1 MRIGMICYPSYG
13 GSGVVATELG
23 KRLAERGHLVHF
35 ISYERPFKLDV
46 FHENLFYHEVGVFDY
61 PLFKFPPYS
70 LALASKILEVAK
82 WADLDVLH
90 VHYAI
95 PHTVSAY
102 LAKQMLREHRLPVV
116 TTLHGTDITVVGH
129 DEQFYD
135 ITKFSIEVS
144 DGVTAVSDSL
154 RRQTAEIFKID
165 RDIRTIY
172 NFVDPEEYK
181 PLRCPELRRHFAGEE
196 EKILIHISNF
206 RPVKRVYDVVEIF
219 RRVNM
224 AVPSRLLL
232 VGDGPDGPAVHNQV
246 RELGLM
252 ERVNFL
258 GKQERVVEL
267 ISMSDLCLLPSE
279 KESFGLVALEAMA
292 CEVPVIA
299 STAGGIPETVID
311 GETGF
316 LFAVG
321 QVAEMAAKAAEVL
334 QNPEQLREMGRKAR
348 IDAIERFHIDDI
360 VNDYENYYEEI
371 INTG

>member
-23 KRLAERGHLVHF
+23 KRLAERGHMVHF

-70 LALASKILEVAK
+70 LALASKIVEVAK
-82 WADLDVLH
+82 WADLDLLH

-102 LAKQMLREHRLPVV
+102 LAKQMLRHRRLPVV
-116 TTLHGTDITVVGH
+116 TTLHGTDITVVGN

-154 RRQTAEIFKID
+154 RRQTTEMFQIE

-172 NFVDPEEYK
+172 NFIDPEAYK
-181 PLRCPELRRHFAGEE
+181 PLGCSELRRHFACAG

-206 RPVKRVYDVVEIF
+206 RPVKRVHDVVEIF
-219 RRVNM
+219 HRVNM
-224 AVPSRLLL
+224 ALPARLLL
-232 VGDGPDGPAVHNQV
+232 VGDGPEGPAVHHQV
-246 RELGLM
+246 RDLGIA
-252 ERVNFL
+252 ERVSFL

-267 ISMSDLCLLPSE
+267 LSMSDLCLLPSE

-299 STAGGIPETVID
+299 STAGGIPETVTD

-316 LFAVG
+316 LFQVG
-321 QVAEMAAKAAEVL
+321 QVAEMAAKAIDVL
-334 QNPEQLREMGRKAR
+334 NNPEQLREMGQKAR
-348 IDAIERFHIDDI
+348 IDAQKRFHIDDI
-360 VNDYENYYEEI
+360 VSSYEKYYEEVV
-371 INTG
+371 NAE

>member
-1 MRIGMICYPSYG
+1 MRIAMICYPSYG

-23 KRLAERGHLVHF
+23 KRLAERGHVVHF

-70 LALASKILEVAK
+70 LALTGKIVEIAK
-82 WADLDVLH
+82 WADLDVVH

-95 PHTVSAY
+95 PHTLSAH
-102 LAKQMLREHRLPVV
+102 LAKQMLRDRRLPVV

-135 ITKFSIEVS
+135 VTKFSIEVS
-144 DGVTAVSDSL
+144 DGVTAVSESL
-154 RRQTAEIFKID
+154 RRQTIEMFKID
-165 RDIRTIY
+165 REIRTIY

-181 PLRCPELRRHFAGEE
+181 PVRCRELRRRFAPDD
-196 EKILIHISNF
+196 EKILVHVSNF
-206 RPVKRVYDVVEIF
+206 RPVKRVHDVVEIF
-219 RRVNM
+219 RRVNEK
-224 AVPSRLLL
+224 VPARLLL
-232 VGDGPDGPAVHNQV
+232 VGDGPDSPAAHNQV

-252 ERVNFL
+252 ERVRFL

-267 ISMSDLCLLPSE
+267 LSMSDLFLLPSE

-299 STAGGIPETVID
+299 SNAGGIPETVKD

-316 LFAVG
+316 LFPVG
-321 QVAEMAAKAAEVL
+321 RIEEMGAAAADIL
-334 QNPEQLREMGRKAR
+334 QKPEKLREMGKRAR
-348 IDAIERFHIDDI
+348 FEAIKKFHIDDI
-360 VNDYENYYEEI
+360 VSSYENYYENVIKTE
-371 INTG
+371 

>member
-299 STAGGIPETVID
+299 STAGGIQETVID

-321 QVAEMAAKAAEVL
+321 QVAEMAAKAAKVL

>member
-1 MRIGMICYPSYG
+1 MICYPSYG

-23 KRLAERGHLVHF
+23 KRLAERGHTVHF
-35 ISYERPFKLDV
+35 ISYERPFKLDI
-46 FHENLFYHEVGVFDY
+46 FHENLLYHEVGVFDY

-70 LALASKILEVAK
+70 LALTGKIVEVAK

-102 LAKQMLREHRLPVV
+102 LAKQMLAGSRRLPVV

-154 RRQTAEIFKID
+154 RRQTAEIFEID
-165 RDIRTIY
+165 REIRTIY

-181 PLRCPELRRHFAGEE
+181 PLRCPELRRHFAGED

-206 RPVKRVYDVVEIF
+206 RPVKRVHDVVEIF
-219 RRVNM
+219 RRVNEK
-224 AVPSRLLL
+224 VPARLLL
-232 VGDGPDGPAVHNQV
+232 VGDGPDGPAAHSQV
-246 RELGLM
+246 KELGLM
-252 ERVNFL
+252 DRVRFL

-267 ISMSDLCLLPSE
+267 LSMSDIFLLPSE

-299 STAGGIPETVID
+299 SDAGGIPETVTD

-316 LFAVG
+316 LFPVG
-321 QVAEMAAKAAEVL
+321 QAADMAEKAVEIL
-334 QNPEQLREMGRKAR
+334 QDPDKLRDMGQKGRA
-348 IDAIERFHIDDI
+348 DAIRRFHIDDI
-360 VNDYENYYEEI
+360 VSSYENYYEEVI
-371 INTG
+371 KSI